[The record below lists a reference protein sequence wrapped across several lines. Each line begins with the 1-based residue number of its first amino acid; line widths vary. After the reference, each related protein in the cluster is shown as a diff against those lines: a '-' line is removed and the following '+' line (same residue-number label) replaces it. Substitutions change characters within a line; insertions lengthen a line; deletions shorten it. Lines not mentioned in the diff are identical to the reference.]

1 MMPKRFRDRLALS
14 DDRTVWITN
23 PHMGMDHLEVRPASA
38 FRRYHERIS
47 ALTPTKR
54 IVDFKRRFFGSAM
67 EVEVDA
73 AGRILIP
80 AAMRAR
86 IGLTDKITFVG
97 ADDTYFEL
105 WSPDALDRSFEAD
118 GGQDDVFQMLAEA
131 GL

>member
-23 PHMGMDHLEVRPASA
+23 PHVGSDHLEVRPASS

-54 IVDFKRRFFGSAM
+54 IVDFKRRYFGSAM

-80 AAMRAR
+80 ASMRAR
-86 IGLTDKITFVG
+86 IGLSDKITFVG
-97 ADDTYFEL
+97 ADENYFEL
-105 WSPDALDRSFEAD
+105 WSPEALDRSFAD
-118 GGQDDVFQMLAEA
+118 GAGDEDVFQMLAEA